1 LGFSVHAWSERLS
14 DFCAKRTK
22 EISRNTVI
30 VAGGP
35 SIDDVDAEL
44 LRYLRLRPYYDICIP
59 NEGEI
64 SFIRLIEHFE
74 SYGKLLPDETI
85 EGCARLS
92 SSGSLLRG
100 SYALPD
106 LSSVPS
112 PYLEGILDTFL
123 SQGYEPIIQSMRG
136 CPYGC
141 EFCVS
146 GTPQSKKIRTFD
158 LERVSAEIKY
168 IRERTKSEYLILTD
182 ENLGL
187 LKDRDVG
194 LAEHIIRSFREHN
207 YPSRLYF
214 YSAKII
220 TDSVLKVIEI
230 LSLIGEFGMS
240 FQTLAED
247 VRKEIKRTNIRYEQ
261 FLEYV
266 QWAKKRKIITSTEM
280 IFGFPGET
288 VITYLNGLERLLLS
302 GVDRINSYNLRL
314 LSGSGLSSQL
324 SRDKY
329 KFVTMYRL
337 SERTFGSYDG
347 TVVADME
354 EIVVGS
360 NSLNYADYQKVR
372 KYGLFLELSSGR
384 GYLSE
389 LIWLMIR
396 SGLPGER
403 LITFLAACT
412 FDHTPKLSSV
422 INEYTQRIKDELY
435 QTPEACTAY
444 VNEFISGGLAV
455 PETKLNLVYTGK
467 IMLDK
472 QVRFEFFKLI
482 KEFIHRHNTTDKQV
496 AFFCDYIDNILD
508 KQIVSFSPIEEN
520 AIQTQTHI
528 NIDRLKEENYDSIDD
543 LSEGNKISVDLILHR
558 DATNFIQKNHLH
570 SFNDEKILQ
579 DIYMTVT
586 RFGLLRTRKV
596 SSEKLLIG

>member
-1 LGFSVHAWSERLS
+1 
-14 DFCAKRTK
+14 
-22 EISRNTVI
+22 
-30 VAGGP
+30 
-35 SIDDVDAEL
+35 
-44 LRYLRLRPYYDICIP
+44 
-59 NEGEI
+59 
-64 SFIRLIEHFE
+64 
-74 SYGKLLPDETI
+74 
-85 EGCARLS
+85 
-92 SSGSLLRG
+92 
-100 SYALPD
+100 
-106 LSSVPS
+106 
-112 PYLEGILDTFL
+112 
-123 SQGYEPIIQSMRG
+123 
-136 CPYGC
+136 
-141 EFCVS
+141 
-146 GTPQSKKIRTFD
+146 
-158 LERVSAEIKY
+158 
-168 IRERTKSEYLILTD
+168 
-182 ENLGL
+182 
-187 LKDRDVG
+187 
-194 LAEHIIRSFREHN
+194 
-207 YPSRLYF
+207 
-214 YSAKII
+214 
-220 TDSVLKVIEI
+220 
-230 LSLIGEFGMS
+230 
-240 FQTLAED
+240 
-247 VRKEIKRTNIRYEQ
+247 
-261 FLEYV
+261 
-266 QWAKKRKIITSTEM
+266 
-280 IFGFPGET
+280 
-288 VITYLNGLERLLLS
+288 
-302 GVDRINSYNLRL
+302 
-314 LSGSGLSSQL
+314 
-324 SRDKY
+324 
-329 KFVTMYRL
+329 MYRL